1 MMGLMGGGMMGPEM
15 MQMMG
20 QGMGMMATGGP
31 SATMVLRMSEPL
43 GLSEDQR
50 AQLQAIQA
58 EGAAAVQMH
67 AEAMMAAHRNAAGAL
82 AASPADFAAYEQ
94 GLREAVEHLVQTHLA
109 MARSAAEAQAVL
121 MAEQRERLRSGMQM
135 MQMMETMMQMM
146 QSPADAP
153 AAGDPAHA
161 H

>member
-1 MMGLMGGGMMGPEM
+1 
-15 MQMMG
+15 
-20 QGMGMMATGGP
+20 
-31 SATMVLRMSEPL
+31 
-43 GLSEDQR
+43 
-50 AQLQAIQA
+50 
-58 EGAAAVQMH
+58 
-67 AEAMMAAHRNAAGAL
+67 
-82 AASPADFAAYEQ
+82 
-94 GLREAVEHLVQTHLA
+94 LVQTHLA